1 MRPCRKKCSVFN
13 GFCSCSHTSVSLCG
27 TMKKAIAFSNCFFQL
42 YSPCGEWYCYAVIF
56 GFLPSDICFASV
68 RANIISLWALANN
81 ITFGLKLRQHRTI
94 ELSPKQKTSNHK
106 RSDAFQNLLA
116 RQTSIKPPDRVCQLK
131 SSLPKQTYY
140 SFLRFAFATLGIASF
155 ESEAAA

>member
-1 MRPCRKKCSVFN
+1 MTAYAVRYPQDGCAVF
-13 GFCSCSHTSVSLCG
+13 CLSADEHRALCG
-27 TMKKAIAFSNCFFQL
+27 DASDKAGKKILRKVPGWFVWAK
-42 YSPCGEWYCYAVIF
+42 
-56 GFLPSDICFASV
+56 PS
-68 RANIISLWALANN
+68 RAL
-81 ITFGLKLRQHRTI
+81 GQHRTI
-94 ELSPKQKTSNHK
+94 EVSPKQKTSTHK

-140 SFLRFAFATLGIASF
+140 SFLRFAFAALGIASF